1 METEV
6 LEKTNITKEID
17 QSEKTEKKS
26 LLDYAKEFKKRPV
39 IRVLDET
46 LVYGNNMWPKLM
58 KEEVCS
64 RQTHLYL

>member
-39 IRVLDET
+39 IKVLDET
-46 LVYGNNMWPKLM
+46 LVYGSNMWPKLM
-58 KEEVCS
+58 KEEV
-64 RQTHLYL
+64 L